1 MQPTARVIRASRER
15 EEEGPVLFWF
25 ALILFVAWLLGIG
38 GVYAIGALVHVLLVI
53 ALALLIAGL
62 LSRRGTVV

>member
-1 MQPTARVIRASRER
+1 M
-15 EEEGPVLFWF
+15 LFWF

-62 LSRRGTVV
+62 LSRRRTVV